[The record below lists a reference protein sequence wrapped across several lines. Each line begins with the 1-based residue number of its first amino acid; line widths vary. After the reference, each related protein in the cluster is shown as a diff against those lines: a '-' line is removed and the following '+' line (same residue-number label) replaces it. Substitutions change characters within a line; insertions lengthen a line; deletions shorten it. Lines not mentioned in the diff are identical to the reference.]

1 MITITIT
8 NPEAIVSQQNG
19 FITGLAGSVANRV
32 GMIDLAK
39 KVQQAIAQQ
48 LIEEL
53 GAENVRISLSDPSED
68 AGAED

>member
-1 MITITIT
+1 MITIKIT

-19 FITGLAGSVANRV
+19 FITGLAGTVADHV
-32 GMIDLAK
+32 GIIDLAK

-53 GAENVRISLSDPSED
+53 GAENVRISLTDPSED
-68 AGAED
+68 AGADE